1 MAVFNSACIRCR
13 DEIAD
18 NKQTGPPNIIAF
30 SPNSGYKSRT
40 EYCGY
45 RAAARRLA
53 RAALPSWSYA
63 K

>member
-1 MAVFNSACIRCR
+1 MKSTRFERLTA
-13 DEIAD
+13 
-18 NKQTGPPNIIAF
+18 IAF
-30 SPNSGYKSRT
+30 STNSGYTIRT

-53 RAALPSWSYA
+53 RVALPSWSYA